1 MGKLVFCEDDAMIQK
16 LIRLA
21 LRSTGHEVHI
31 AADGNEGIELVRRIR
46 PDVIFSDVSMPQLD
60 GFEMADRLKADPE
73 LRTIPIVFMT
83 ASVQR
88 AQVDE
93 ALRRGGAGVLSKPFT
108 MSELRERV
116 EEFMR
121 QPGR

>member
-1 MGKLVFCEDDAMIQK
+1 MIQK

-21 LRSTGHEVHI
+21 LRSTGHEVHV
-31 AADGNEGIELVRRIR
+31 ASDGNEGLELIRRIR
-46 PDVIFSDVSMPQLD
+46 PDVIFSDVSMPQLN

-73 LRTIPIVFMT
+73 LSPIPIVFMT

-93 ALRRGGAGVLSKPFT
+93 ALRRGAAGVLSKPFT

-116 EEFMR
+116 EEFTR
-121 QPGR
+121 RPGR